1 MFSKKKKKPQI
12 SLPSNFEHRVH
23 TGFDKKEGKYIGLPL
38 QWASIVGNNQI
49 LKSSNR
55 PLPLVDPSAITPTEI
70 LDLKT
75 IVRPQSS
82 LATSISDNNSML
94 SSTGMSELHNSQNST
109 YNGFN
114 LPKISSVARSN
125 SLRCSSPPRLH
136 HREPQTPIQEETTT
150 TTHSH
155 PPPPH
160 HSHQQ
165 QHPSSY
171 PLVHQVD
178 PNSLQRKMQ
187 GPPPQ
192 MHHPM
197 HPNNNN
203 NMTAFNG
210 KPAGAFHP
218 NNNNNTHPHHPLQ
231 QQQQQQGQGPLQ
243 LQQHHFQNQQQQQQQ
258 QPPAPLR
265 FHQDM
270 MNNNP
275 SRGSVTSSA
284 NSTSGGMP
292 LQMQHQP
299 QHPPAQAIPPGVV
312 GLNGANGKQEQ
323 RLTHEQ
329 FRAALQMVVSHGDPR
344 DNLDNFV
351 KIGEGSTGTVWI
363 AVERNTSK
371 FFLHVNMRHFHAS
384 INDKNFSLPERK
396 VAVKKMD
403 LRKQQRRELL
413 FNEVVILR
421 DYHHPNIVET
431 YNSYLVNDELWVV
444 MEYLEGGALTDIV
457 THSRMDEEQIATV
470 CKQVLKALA
479 YLHSQGVIHRDIK
492 SDSILLASDGRVK
505 LSDFGF
511 CAQVSQ
517 ELPKRKSL
525 VGTPYW

>member
-82 LATSISDNNSML
+82 LATSINENSML
-94 SSTGMSELHNSQNST
+94 SSTTSELYNSQNSS

-136 HREPQTPIQEETTT
+136 QRESNQTPIQEETTNSHPHH
-150 TTHSH
+150 HSH
-155 PPPPH
+155 
-160 HSHQQ
+160 HQQ
-165 QHPSSY
+165 QHPSY

-178 PNSLQRKMQ
+178 PNGIQRKMPGPPPHLQ
-187 GPPPQ
+187 QPPPPQ
-192 MHHPM
+192 MHHPL
-197 HPNNNN
+197 HSNNNNNNNN
-203 NMTAFNG
+203 NMAAFNG
-210 KPAGAFHP
+210 KPAVAFHP
-218 NNNNNTHPHHPLQ
+218 NS
-231 QQQQQQGQGPLQ
+231 QGPLQ
-243 LQQHHFQNQQQQQQQ
+243 LQQHHFQQHQQQQQQQ
-258 QPPAPLR
+258 QQQQAAPLR

-284 NSTSGGMP
+284 NSTNGGMP

-371 FFLHVNMRHFHAS
+371 FFVFTCDIFTHHLTKL
-384 INDKNFSLPERK
+384 ITDIYFSLSFFPERK